1 MRALSRSMQRRVSG
15 MPAWPESFEQILLF
29 MERGGYVLWGI
40 FALSLV
46 LWSLIIERY
55 VYLLLT
61 YPKTLKQTM
70 ESWRSRSDTSSWAAH
85 RIREAWLS
93 EVSLQLTRSL
103 SLIKTLVAVCPLL
116 GLLGTVTGMIHIFD
130 VIAVEG
136 SSNARAMAT
145 NWRCPPLILPAVMFA
160 LSLRIG
166 KSSKIESICFFNSFF
181 FREYPPISRFSR
193 TVRDA
198 KILSS

>member
-1 MRALSRSMQRRVSG
+1 MLV
-15 MPAWPESFEQILLF
+15 WPESFEQILLF
-29 MERGGYVLWGI
+29 MERGGNVLWGI

-61 YPKTLKQTM
+61 YPKYLKQTM

-93 EVSLQLTRSL
+93 EVSLHLTRSL

-116 GLLGTVTGMIHIFD
+116 GLLGTVTGMIHVFD
-130 VIAVEG
+130 VIAIHG
-136 SSNARAMAT
+136 SSNTRAMAAGISMAT
-145 NWRCPPLILPAVMFA
+145 IPTMAGMVIA
-160 LSLRIG
+160 LSGLFF
-166 KSSKIESICFFNSFF
+166 SSQLQHRAGLERQLAAELLYASEGG
-181 FREYPPISRFSR
+181 R
-193 TVRDA
+193 
-198 KILSS
+198 